1 MAIFRTNREIDEQ
14 LDHVGRRVLSAAAL
28 TDAESDAAASA
39 PFLFARVRAAIAAE
53 QSRGE
58 ETGGWL
64 SVLFVARHAV
74 PAMALIAV
82 LTAVLTVFSS
92 ELGAPSAQARSDY
105 EPLFE
110 PRDQEVQMIL
120 ANRNG
125 LSGDEVFGIVVERN
139 NSEQR

>member
-1 MAIFRTNREIDEQ
+1 MAIFRTNREINEQ
-14 LDHVGRRVLSAAAL
+14 LDEAGRHILRSAAL
-28 TDAESDAAASA
+28 TQAESDAAASA
-39 PFLFARVRAAIAAE
+39 PFLFARVRAAIAAQNRDE
-53 QSRGE
+53 AGS
-58 ETGGWL
+58 WL

-82 LTAVLTVFSS
+82 LTAILTVFSS
-92 ELGAPSAQARSDY
+92 SLGAPATQARSDY